1 MPSLLSCA
9 VPLPDSF
16 RVDEVL
22 GFHGRDKLAVA
33 ERIDGNRLHKGLLWD
48 GSAACLT
55 LGFSNGRADA
65 ELAVDGNSKTPRDA
79 LEQLVRRMLGLTQRV
94 EVFENS
100 YRAHPCIG
108 PLIAGR
114 PGLRVQQTAT
124 PFEALAWAII
134 GQQISL
140 AAAISVRRRLIE
152 AVGVRHSSGL
162 ACFPDA
168 ERLLML
174 DATALRQA
182 GLSQTKARTLQIL
195 SREVVADRLP
205 LATWLVTQPI
215 EEIRE
220 QLLSLR
226 GIGPWTVSY
235 ALLRGFGWLDG
246 SLHGDVAVR
255 RQLQRLLGATEKP
268 GEDFTRDWLAEFS
281 PWRALV
287 AAHLWSI
294 PSGGAPGPYS
304 QPPRAA
310 PSDPEI
316 ANVPKIDGKN
326 GPANRSREVAG

>member
-1 MPSLLSCA
+1 MSSRLSCA
-9 VPLPDSF
+9 ISLPVNF

-33 ERIDGNRLHKGLLWD
+33 ERINGNRLYKGLLWD
-48 GSAACLT
+48 GNAACLT
-55 LGFSNGRADA
+55 IEFGNDRANA
-65 ELAVDGNSKTPRDA
+65 ELAIDGKSKTPRDA
-79 LEQLVRRMLGLTQRV
+79 LEQLVHRMLGLTQRI
-94 EVFENS
+94 EVFETK
-100 YRAHPCIG
+100 YRADPRIG

-140 AAAISVRRRLIE
+140 AAAISVRRRLIQ
-152 AVGVRHSSGL
+152 AAGARHSSGL

-174 DATALRQA
+174 DETALRQA
-182 GLSQTKARTLQIL
+182 GLSQTKARTLQML

-205 LATWLVTQPI
+205 LTTWLVTQPI
-215 EEIRE
+215 EEIRA

-255 RQLQRLLGATEKP
+255 RQLQRLLGITEKP
-268 GEDFTRDWLAEFS
+268 GEDFTRAWLTEFS

-294 PSGGAPGPYS
+294 PSDDAP
-304 QPPRAA
+304 A
-310 PSDPEI
+310 PE
-316 ANVPKIDGKN
+316 
-326 GPANRSREVAG
+326 

>member
-1 MPSLLSCA
+1 MPSRLSCA
-9 VPLPDSF
+9 ISLPVNF

-22 GFHGRDKLAVA
+22 DFHGRDKLAVA

-48 GSAACLT
+48 GNAACLT
-55 LGFSNGRADA
+55 IEFGNGRANA
-65 ELAVDGNSKTPRDA
+65 ELAIDGKRKTPRDA

-94 EVFENS
+94 EEFETR
-100 YRAHPCIG
+100 YRAHPHIG

-140 AAAISVRRRLIE
+140 AAAISVRRRLIQ
-152 AVGVRHSSGL
+152 AAGARHSSGL

-168 ERLLML
+168 DRLS
-174 DATALRQA
+174 ALSEPELRKA
-182 GLSQTKARTLQIL
+182 GLSQTKARTLQML

-205 LATWLVTQPI
+205 LTAWLATQPI
-215 EEIRE
+215 EEIRA

-255 RQLQRLLGATEKP
+255 RQLQRLLDTAEKP
-268 GEDFTRDWLAEFS
+268 GEDFTRDWLSEFS

-294 PSGGAPGPYS
+294 PEAVH
-304 QPPRAA
+304 RA
-310 PSDPEI
+310 DT
-316 ANVPKIDGKN
+316 
-326 GPANRSREVAG
+326 

>member
-1 MPSLLSCA
+1 MSSRLSCA
-9 VPLPDSF
+9 ISLPVNF

-33 ERIDGNRLHKGLLWD
+33 ERIDGNRLYKGLLWD
-48 GSAACLT
+48 GNAACLT
-55 LGFSNGRADA
+55 IEFGNDRANA
-65 ELAVDGNSKTPRDA
+65 ELAIDGKSKTPRDA
-79 LEQLVRRMLGLTQRV
+79 LEQLVHRMLGLTQCI
-94 EVFENS
+94 EVFETK
-100 YRAHPCIG
+100 YRADPRIG

-140 AAAISVRRRLIE
+140 AAAISVRRRLIQ
-152 AVGVRHSSGL
+152 AAGARHSSGL

-174 DATALRQA
+174 DETALRQA
-182 GLSQTKARTLQIL
+182 GLSQTKARTLQML

-205 LATWLVTQPI
+205 LTTWLVTQPI
-215 EEIRE
+215 EEIRA

-255 RQLQRLLGATEKP
+255 RQLQRLLGITEKP
-268 GEDFTRDWLAEFS
+268 GEDFTRAWLTEFS

-294 PSGGAPGPYS
+294 PSDDAP
-304 QPPRAA
+304 A
-310 PSDPEI
+310 PE
-316 ANVPKIDGKN
+316 
-326 GPANRSREVAG
+326 

>member
-1 MPSLLSCA
+1 MSSRLSCA
-9 VPLPDSF
+9 ISLPVDF
-16 RVDEVL
+16 RVDDVL
-22 GFHGRDKLAVA
+22 AFHGRDQLAVA

-48 GSAACLT
+48 GSTACLT
-55 LGFSNGRADA
+55 IDFDNGGANA
-65 ELAVDGNSKTPRDA
+65 ELAIDGKSKTPRDG
-79 LEQLVRRMLGLTQRV
+79 LEQLVHRMLGLTQRV
-94 EVFENS
+94 EVFETS

-140 AAAISVRRRLIE
+140 AAAISVRRRLIQ
-152 AVGVRHSSGL
+152 AVGARHSSGL

-168 ERLLML
+168 ERLTML
-174 DATALRQA
+174 DEPALRQA
-182 GLSQTKARTLQIL
+182 GLSQSKARTLQML

-215 EEIRE
+215 EEIRA

-268 GEDFTRDWLAEFS
+268 GEDFTRAWLAEFS

-287 AAHLWSI
+287 AAHLWSL
-294 PSGGAPGPYS
+294 PSC
-304 QPPRAA
+304 
-310 PSDPEI
+310 PEP
-316 ANVPKIDGKN
+316 VP
-326 GPANRSREVAG
+326 E

>member
-1 MPSLLSCA
+1 
-9 VPLPDSF
+9 
-16 RVDEVL
+16 
-22 GFHGRDKLAVA
+22 
-33 ERIDGNRLHKGLLWD
+33 
-48 GSAACLT
+48 
-55 LGFSNGRADA
+55 
-65 ELAVDGNSKTPRDA
+65 
-79 LEQLVRRMLGLTQRV
+79 
-94 EVFENS
+94 
-100 YRAHPCIG
+100 
-108 PLIAGR
+108 
-114 PGLRVQQTAT
+114 
-124 PFEALAWAII
+124 II

-174 DATALRQA
+174 DETALRQA
-182 GLSQTKARTLQIL
+182 GLSQTKARTLQML

-205 LATWLVTQPI
+205 LTTWLVTQPI

-268 GEDFTRDWLAEFS
+268 GEDFTRDWLSEFS

-294 PSGGAPGPYS
+294 PEEV
-304 QPPRAA
+304 
-310 PSDPEI
+310 DP
-316 ANVPKIDGKN
+316 AD
-326 GPANRSREVAG
+326 S

>member
-1 MPSLLSCA
+1 MPSRLSCTL
-9 VPLPDSF
+9 PLPDNF
-16 RVDEVL
+16 RVAEVL

-48 GSAACLT
+48 GNAACLT
-55 LGFSNGRADA
+55 IGFDKDRADA
-65 ELAVDGNSKTPRDA
+65 ELAIDGTSKTPRDA
-79 LEQLVRRMLGLTQRV
+79 LEQLIRRILGLTQRV
-94 EVFENS
+94 EVFEKG
-100 YRAHPCIG
+100 YRAHPRIG
-108 PLIAGR
+108 PLIVAR

-124 PFEALAWAII
+124 PFEALVWAII

-152 AVGVRHSSGL
+152 TIGVRHSSGL

-168 ERLLML
+168 DRLSALGE
-174 DATALRQA
+174 TELRQT
-182 GLSQTKARTLQIL
+182 GLSQTKARTLQML

-215 EEIRE
+215 EAIRE

-255 RQLQRLLGATEKP
+255 RQLQRLLGATDKLDE
-268 GEDFTRDWLAEFS
+268 GFTRHWLAEFS

-287 AAHLWSI
+287 AAHLWSL
-294 PSGGAPGPYS
+294 PSAAVPAP
-304 QPPRAA
+304 
-310 PSDPEI
+310 E
-316 ANVPKIDGKN
+316 
-326 GPANRSREVAG
+326 

>member
-1 MPSLLSCA
+1 MPSQLSCTIS
-9 VPLPDSF
+9 LPVNF

-48 GSAACLT
+48 GNAACLT
-55 LGFSNGRADA
+55 IEFGNDRANA
-65 ELAVDGNSKTPRDA
+65 ELAIDGKSKTPRDA
-79 LEQLVRRMLGLTQRV
+79 LEQLVHRMLGLTQRI
-94 EVFENS
+94 EVFETK
-100 YRAHPCIG
+100 YRADPRIG
-108 PLIAGR
+108 SLIAGR

-140 AAAISVRRRLIE
+140 AAAISVRRRLIR
-152 AVGVRHSSGL
+152 AAGARHSSGL

-168 ERLLML
+168 DRLSALSEPE
-174 DATALRQA
+174 LRQA
-182 GLSQTKARTLQIL
+182 GLSQTKARTLQML

-205 LATWLVTQPI
+205 LSAWLVTQPI
-215 EEIRE
+215 EEIRA

-268 GEDFTRDWLAEFS
+268 GEDFTRDWLTEFS

-294 PSGGAPGPYS
+294 PSC
-304 QPPRAA
+304 
-310 PSDPEI
+310 PEP
-316 ANVPKIDGKN
+316 VP
-326 GPANRSREVAG
+326 E